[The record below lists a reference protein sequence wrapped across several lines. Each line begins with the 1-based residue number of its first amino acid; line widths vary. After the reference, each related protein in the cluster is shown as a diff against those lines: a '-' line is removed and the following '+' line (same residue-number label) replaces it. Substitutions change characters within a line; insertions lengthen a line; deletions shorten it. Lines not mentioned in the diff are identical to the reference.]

1 MNLSEVTKLLDAGFT
16 AEEIREMMNNVPA
29 NNPQIPQVSPQ
40 VVGTDEQKQSVP
52 VPGDSD
58 PFPDPVIPYDPVP
71 VPGKQADQDDSKFTA
86 LNDTMQQLIRTI
98 QSANLANSSF
108 DKPTGEDLVSK
119 VDRIMA
125 SIIRP
130 ERKEGGN
137 I

>member
-1 MNLSEVTKLLDAGFT
+1 MNLSEVTKLIDAGFT
-16 AEEIREMMNNVPA
+16 AEEIRGMMNSVPA
-29 NNPQIPQVSPQ
+29 NNPQNPQISPQ
-40 VVGTDEQKQSVP
+40 DVPDNSTDPVSDNVPESDTPVSVP
-52 VPGDSD
+52 GRETD
-58 PFPDPVIPYDPVP
+58 P
-71 VPGKQADQDDSKFTA
+71 DDSKFTA

>member
-16 AEEIREMMNNVPA
+16 AEEIRGMMNNVPA
-29 NNPQIPQVSPQ
+29 NNPQNPQNNPQ
-40 VVGTDEQKQSVP
+40 GMGSDEQKQSIP

-58 PFPDPVIPYDPVP
+58 PVHGADHPSDPVP
-71 VPGKQADQDDSKFTA
+71 VPGQQTDQDDSKFTA

>member
-16 AEEIREMMNNVPA
+16 AEEIRGMMNNAPA
-29 NNPQIPQVSPQ
+29 NNPQNPQVSPQ
-40 VVGTDEQKQSVP
+40 DL
-52 VPGDSD
+52 SD
-58 PFPDPVIPYDPVP
+58 NSTDPVSDNVPESDTPVP
-71 VPGKQADQDDSKFTA
+71 VPGRETDPDDSKFTA

>member
-16 AEEIREMMNNVPA
+16 AEEIRGMMNNVPA

-40 VVGTDEQKQSVP
+40 VVGTDEQKQPDP
-52 VPGDSD
+52 VPGNNDSVPGSDHPSD
-58 PFPDPVIPYDPVP
+58 PVS
-71 VPGKQADQDDSKFTA
+71 VPGQQTDQDDSKFTA

-137 I
+137 N

>member
-1 MNLSEVTKLLDAGFT
+1 MNLSEVTKLIDAGFT
-16 AEEIREMMNNVPA
+16 AEEIRGMMNNAPA
-29 NNPQIPQVSPQ
+29 NNPPIPQNNPQ
-40 VVGTDEQKQSVP
+40 GMGSDEQKQPIP
-52 VPGDSD
+52 VPGN
-58 PFPDPVIPYDPVP
+58 PDPVPDPDHPSDPVP
-71 VPGKQADQDDSKFTA
+71 VPGRETDQDDSKFTA

-98 QSANLANSSF
+98 QSANFANSSF

-137 I
+137 T

>member
-1 MNLSEVTKLLDAGFT
+1 MNLSEVTKLIDAGFT
-16 AEEIREMMNNVPA
+16 AEEIRGMMNNVPA
-29 NNPQIPQVSPQ
+29 NNPQNPQNNPQ
-40 VVGTDEQKQSVP
+40 PVVVDEQKQNNPGSDNPDPDHGTDHPSDPVSVP
-52 VPGDSD
+52 GQ
-58 PFPDPVIPYDPVP
+58 
-71 VPGKQADQDDSKFTA
+71 QADQDDSKFTA

-137 I
+137 N

>member
-1 MNLSEVTKLLDAGFT
+1 MNLSEVTKLIDAGFT
-16 AEEIREMMNNVPA
+16 AEEIRGMMNSVPA
-29 NNPQIPQVSPQ
+29 NNPQNPQNNPQ
-40 VVGTDEQKQSVP
+40 PVVTDEQKQPIP

-58 PFPDPVIPYDPVP
+58 PLPGPDHPSDSVP
-71 VPGKQADQDDSKFTA
+71 VPGRETDQDDSKFTA

-98 QSANLANSSF
+98 QTANLANSSF

-137 I
+137 N

>member
-1 MNLSEVTKLLDAGFT
+1 MNLSEVTKLIDAGFT
-16 AEEIREMMNNVPA
+16 AEEIRGMMNNAPA
-29 NNPQIPQVSPQ
+29 NNPQNPQNNPQ
-40 VVGTDEQKQSVP
+40 PVVVDEQKQPGTVPGNSDP
-52 VPGDSD
+52 VPG
-58 PFPDPVIPYDPVP
+58 PDHSPDPVP
-71 VPGKQADQDDSKFTA
+71 VPGEQTDQDDSKFTA

-98 QSANLANSSF
+98 QTANLANSSF

-137 I
+137 N

>member
-1 MNLSEVTKLLDAGFT
+1 MNLSEVTKLIDAGFT
-16 AEEIREMMNNVPA
+16 AEEIRGMINNAQA
-29 NNPQIPQVSPQ
+29 NNPQNPQNNPQ
-40 VVGTDEQKQSVP
+40 PVVVDEQKQPDP
-52 VPGDSD
+52 VPGN
-58 PFPDPVIPYDPVP
+58 PDPVPGPDHSPDPVP
-71 VPGKQADQDDSKFTA
+71 VPGEQTDQDDSKFTA

-137 I
+137 N

>member
-1 MNLSEVTKLLDAGFT
+1 MNLSEVTKLIDAGFT
-16 AEEIREMMNNVPA
+16 AEEIRGMMNNAPA
-29 NNPQIPQVSPQ
+29 NNPQNSQNNPQP
-40 VVGTDEQKQSVP
+40 VVVDEQKQNNPGSDNPDP
-52 VPGDSD
+52 VPGSD
-58 PFPDPVIPYDPVP
+58 HPSDPVP
-71 VPGKQADQDDSKFTA
+71 VPGRETNQDDSKFTA

-108 DKPTGEDLVSK
+108 DKPTGDDLVSK

-137 I
+137 N